1 MDATCSPARADMV
14 AALGETTG
22 DSIATLSWQPAFAK
36 LCISTLLRCTGVAAL
51 QGMLRRMQDSETG
64 QQILR
69 DKPRVTVS
77 ELYNL

>member
-1 MDATCSPARADMV
+1 MV

-22 DSIATLSWQPAFAK
+22 DLLMLSWQPAFAK
-36 LCISTLLRCTGVAAL
+36 LYISILLRCTGVAAL

>member
-1 MDATCSPARADMV
+1 M
-14 AALGETTG
+14 
-22 DSIATLSWQPAFAK
+22 LSWQPAFAK

>member
-1 MDATCSPARADMV
+1 MV

-22 DSIATLSWQPAFAK
+22 DSIVLSSQPAFAK

-77 ELYNL
+77 KLYNL